1 MNIVYTILL
10 VVTFDEYLFLNQQKK
25 YRGYLTL
32 KHYAETLKMP
42 IYQKVLMFKIMVV
55 VFLSVLVN
63 TFF

>member
-1 MNIVYTILL
+1 
-10 VVTFDEYLFLNQQKK
+10 VTFDAYLFLNQQKK

-63 TFF
+63 SFF